1 MINST
6 PFNQF
11 SLNHTTQVIDKT
23 MLEHIKKPALEAG
36 LKTMRLFVKCRLK
49 SFQTL
54 INRK

>member
-23 MLEHIKKPALEAG
+23 MLEHIKKPALKAG
-36 LKTMRLFVKCRLK
+36 LKTMDLFVKCRLK